1 MKYLGFVMGCAATG
15 AVADVP
21 KVAVDIAPVHSIVS
35 AVMGDLGTPDLV
47 IPAGASPHDHAL
59 RPSEARALDQA
70 DVVVWMGHAL
80 APWLEGPVENLA
92 GEAVV
97 VELLEH
103 PQTILLDVREGA
115 TFGAHDHDHGDHDD
129 HEEVAA
135 DAHDHDD
142 HDDHGHEEVAAD
154 AHDHDD
160 HAHGEDKHADAHDH
174 DHDDHGHE
182 EVAADAHDH
191 DDHGHEEHADAHD
204 HDDHDHA
211 AHGEDKHADAHDH
224 DDHGHEDHAD
234 GHDHAHEGADPHAW
248 LDPENAIIWA
258 GAIAELLGEQ
268 DPENAET
275 YTANAQAFQA
285 DIEALK
291 GEVAATLDPIKG
303 RPFVVF
309 HDAYHY
315 FEDRFGIEAVGS
327 ISASDAVSPSA
338 GRVAELRETIAELE
352 AVCALTEPQYNPG
365 IVDAIG
371 TTQLGEIDPL
381 GVGLDLGAGLYRDLL
396 SNMAASLS
404 ECLSPPA

>member
-135 DAHDHDD
+135 DAHDHD
-142 HDDHGHEEVAAD
+142 
-154 AHDHDD
+154 
-160 HAHGEDKHADAHDH
+160 

-338 GRVAELRETIAELE
+338 GRVAELREKIAELE
-352 AVCALTEPQYNPG
+352 AVCALTEPQYNLG

-381 GVGLDLGAGLYRDLL
+381 GVSLDLGAGLYRDLL